1 MEQIDAAPVF
11 ANENDADGEAAQVK
25 GSKVG
30 IFFERG
36 KTADESG
43 KQRHQHSCNYAAQAH
58 RGQAQACKHITD
70 GCSGK
75 DGVTQCVTYQAHSP
89 HDEEYAD
96 RSGTKGKAEGGCEGV
111 AHKVKFCKGCD
122 KQVVGSHSVWYG
134 DMVLDGIMK
143 RTSQG
148 FPVSA
153 SWHWLG
159 QDRLPSVWFQLH
171 LPQFFHVPAA

>member
-1 MEQIDAAPVF
+1 M
-11 ANENDADGEAAQVK
+11 
-25 GSKVG
+25 
-30 IFFERG
+30 
-36 KTADESG
+36 
-43 KQRHQHSCNYAAQAH
+43 RHLS
-58 RGQAQACKHITD
+58 
-70 GCSGK
+70 
-75 DGVTQCVTYQAHSP
+75 AHSP

-96 RSGTKGKAEGGCEGV
+96 RSGTKGKAEDGCEGV

-159 QDRLPSVWFQLH
+159 QDRLPSVWFSCTCCN
-171 LPQFFHVPAA
+171 FFTCKQHSVRKVGTDLFVIVQNGNDSVSVAMTFLQYVEKLVGCPCINGIEGFVQK